1 MYPRGKRVNAT
12 LECLLYNLSLIAMSH
27 TIQMCTC
34 GVLKY
39 ASLIKRGNLTTIHQF
54 HSLCVAVPA
63 QNRSIL
69 SRETPTALNYG
80 AIVSWLHA
88 GFTIKSVLLQNISIK
103 KCIFIHDI
111 SFINTVLLYV
121 HRNTAVS
128 RSPLAGSTNPLLAPR
143 PQCSDVIMSAMASQI
158 IGVSIVFSVVCA
170 GADQGKQQS
179 VVSLALMRGIH
190 RWPVDS
196 PKKRA
201 SNAENVSIWWR
212 QHVISQA
219 SVWVSRT
226 NSPHTFL
233 LLRIVKHFLYRAIVW
248 ESHSLENYYLYF
260 H

>member
-12 LECLLYNLSLIAMSH
+12 LECLLYKSSLIAMSH

-128 RSPLAGSTNPLLAPR
+128 RSPLAGSTNPLLVLSAVTSLWARWRLKSSASRLFSQSFVQAQIKENSKAP
-143 PQCSDVIMSAMASQI
+143 C
-158 IGVSIVFSVVCA
+158 
-170 GADQGKQQS
+170 
-179 VVSLALMRGIH
+179 H
-190 RWPVDS
+190 WP
-196 PKKRA
+196 
-201 SNAENVSIWWR
+201 
-212 QHVISQA
+212 
-219 SVWVSRT
+219 
-226 NSPHTFL
+226 
-233 LLRIVKHFLYRAIVW
+233 
-248 ESHSLENYYLYF
+248 
-260 H
+260 